1 MPEPTV
7 STDSSANDE
16 AIERD
21 IRREEADWNFIN
33 SLPLKLK
40 QALLFYIEVGDE
52 YKAAKLAGLSLD
64 EFEELR
70 IKARVPKVILLEE

>member
-16 AIERD
+16 AMERD

>member
-1 MPEPTV
+1 M
-7 STDSSANDE
+7 SIDSSANYDM
-16 AIERD
+16 ERD
-21 IRREEADWNFIN
+21 IRRKEADWDFIN

-70 IKARVPKVILLEE
+70 IKAKVPKVILLEE

>member
-1 MPEPTV
+1 VPEPTV
-7 STDSSANDE
+7 STSSSANDE

-70 IKARVPKVILLEE
+70 MKARVPKVILLEE

>member
-1 MPEPTV
+1 M
-7 STDSSANDE
+7 
-16 AIERD
+16 ERD
-21 IRREEADWNFIN
+21 IRRKEADWDFIN

-70 IKARVPKVILLEE
+70 IKAKVPKVILLEE

>member
-1 MPEPTV
+1 LPKLAV
-7 STDSSANDE
+7 SIDSSANYDM
-16 AIERD
+16 ERD
-21 IRREEADWNFIN
+21 IRRKEADWDFIN

-70 IKARVPKVILLEE
+70 IKAKVPKVILLEE

>member
-1 MPEPTV
+1 V
-7 STDSSANDE
+7 SIDSSANYDM
-16 AIERD
+16 ERD
-21 IRREEADWNFIN
+21 IRRKEADWNFIN

-70 IKARVPKVILLEE
+70 IKAKVPKVILLEE

>member
-1 MPEPTV
+1 VPEPTV

>member
-1 MPEPTV
+1 VPEPTV

-70 IKARVPKVILLEE
+70 MKARVPKVILLEE

>member
-1 MPEPTV
+1 MPKLAV
-7 STDSSANDE
+7 SIDSSANYDM
-16 AIERD
+16 ERD
-21 IRREEADWNFIN
+21 IRRKEADWNFIN
-33 SLPLKLK
+33 SLPFKLK

-70 IKARVPKVILLEE
+70 IKAKVPKVILLEE

>member
-1 MPEPTV
+1 MPKLAV
-7 STDSSANDE
+7 SIDSSANYDM
-16 AIERD
+16 ERD
-21 IRREEADWNFIN
+21 IRRKEADWNFIN

-70 IKARVPKVILLEE
+70 IKAKVPKVILLEE

>member
-1 MPEPTV
+1 V
-7 STDSSANDE
+7 SIDSSANYDM
-16 AIERD
+16 ERD
-21 IRREEADWNFIN
+21 IRRKEADWDFIN

-70 IKARVPKVILLEE
+70 IKAKVPKVILLEE